1 MIALP
6 AIDLREGACVQLVG
20 GDYAAERVRVKDV
33 LGQARAFRE
42 VGFDWLHVVDL
53 DAATGRGE
61 NTALVDRL
69 VKESGLRVQVGG
81 GVRDEVRATSL
92 LSLGAERVVVGTRA
106 VEDPAFRSALATRHP
121 GKIVVAVDV
130 RGREVLVRGWAEGAG
145 QPVTALAAELAALPL
160 AGLLVTA
167 VHKEGALEGPDVAL
181 YGELRKV
188 TRAPIFAS
196 GGVSTLEDLA
206 RLEEVGCEGA
216 VIGMALYTGALDPTE
231 VAIRYGR
238 EGAE

>member
-6 AIDLREGACVQLVG
+6 AIDLRDGACVQLVG
-20 GDYAAERVRVKDV
+20 GDYAAERVRIADV
-33 LGQARAFRE
+33 MGQARTFRDA
-42 VGFDWLHVVDL
+42 GFTWLHVVDL

-61 NTALVDRL
+61 NASLVDRL

-81 GVRDEVRATSL
+81 GVRSLERASAL

-106 VEDPAFRSALATRHP
+106 VEDQAFRHELAERHP

-145 QPVTALAAELAALPL
+145 RSVTELAVELAPLPL

-167 VHKEGALEGPDVAL
+167 VHREGALAGPDIAL
-181 YGELRKV
+181 YEELGRV
-188 TRAPIFAS
+188 TPSPLFAS
-196 GGVSTLEDLA
+196 GGVGSAGDLERLA
-206 RLEEVGCEGA
+206 EAGCRGA
-216 VIGMALYTGALDPTE
+216 VIGMALYTGALDAAG
-231 VAIRYGR
+231 VAKRYGR
-238 EGAE
+238 